1 MTGNSE
7 QVVLL
12 TTIYGWYKNKMC
24 KIRTKINK
32 KWMKTDL
39 PNDSTRD
46 FGCCNGFRNIV
57 TTLRLHNQ
65 FSIFLFFI
73 ILLSKQL
80 FLSFSNISKSIHR
93 YLYSCIVFLFSFSG
107 SKDCVI
113 YWTQRFEYYSFQT
126 QKLRSSWTEL
136 VPISFLHSNIIYF
149 NNQTNSLVSN

>member
-1 MTGNSE
+1 MID
-7 QVVLL
+7 V
-12 TTIYGWYKNKMC
+12 
-24 KIRTKINK
+24 KIRRCAKLELKKIK

-46 FGCCNGFRNIV
+46 FGCSNGFCYIV

-80 FLSFSNISKSIHR
+80 FLSFNNISKSIHR
-93 YLYSCIVFLFSFSG
+93 YFYSCVDFLFSFTG

-113 YWTQRFEYYSFQT
+113 YWTQRFGYYSFQS
-126 QKLRSSWTEL
+126 QNLRFSWIEL
-136 VPISFLHSNIIYF
+136 VPISFL
-149 NNQTNSLVSN
+149 